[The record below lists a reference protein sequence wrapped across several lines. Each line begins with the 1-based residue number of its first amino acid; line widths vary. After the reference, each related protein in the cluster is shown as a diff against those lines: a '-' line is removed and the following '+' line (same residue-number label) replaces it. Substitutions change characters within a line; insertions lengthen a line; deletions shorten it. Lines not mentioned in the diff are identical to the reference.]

1 MTEPHQLTLT
11 QAAAEVAARRLS
23 AVELTESLL
32 ARIADLEPRLLA
44 WATLSPEQALA
55 SARAFDAA
63 GPAAGRGPIAGVP
76 YGAKDIFDTA
86 GVRTA
91 AGSRI
96 WADRVPDA
104 DAAPIAVA
112 RDAGAILLGKLHTT
126 EFADGDPAP
135 SFNPWSAEHTPGGSS
150 AGSGV
155 AVAARMAPWA
165 FGSQTVGSVLR
176 PAAYNG
182 VVGLK
187 PTFGRVSR
195 VGVVPMASSFD
206 HVGFLTRNAAD
217 AALLLGVFAGRDPN
231 DPDSAD
237 APTDDYAA
245 AVRDSDAPPRLGLLR
260 GWFFEEADAETRG
273 ATEETARRLANAGA
287 QIEEADAGIDFA
299 RAYAAHRLMQ
309 ESEMADWHAPLYVGN
324 EDLYGPKIRV
334 YLDNGFAHSAHGYVA
349 AANYRGE
356 VQRLALRALDGVDAL
371 LTPTASGP
379 APRDRSQTGDTRFQ
393 SIWSFTG
400 FPSISLPIGLSA
412 DGLPLGAQLAS
423 APFQEARLL
432 RAAAWVERALGVD
445 LAPPL

>member
-1 MTEPHQLTLT
+1 MTEPYELTLT

-44 WATLSPEQALA
+44 WATLQPEQALA
-55 SARAFDAA
+55 AARAFDAT

-104 DAAPIAVA
+104 DAAPIAIA

-135 SFNPWSAEHTPGGSS
+135 TFNPWSAEHTPGGSS

-195 VGVVPMASSFD
+195 VGVIPMASSFD
-206 HVGFLTRNAAD
+206 HVGFLARNAAD

-231 DPDSAD
+231 DPDSTD
-237 APTDDYAA
+237 APIDDYAA
-245 AVRDSDAPPRLGLLR
+245 AVRDADAPPRIGLLR
-260 GWFFEEADAETRG
+260 GWFFEEADAETRD
-273 ATEETARRLANAGA
+273 ATEEMARRLANAGA
-287 QIEEADAGIDFA
+287 RIEEADAGIDFA

-309 ESEMADWHAPLYVGN
+309 ESEMADWHAPLYIGN
-324 EDLYGPKIRV
+324 EGLYGPKIRV
-334 YLDNGFAHSAHGYVA
+334 YLDNGFAHSARGYVA
-349 AANYRGE
+349 AANYRRE

-379 APRDRSQTGDTRFQ
+379 APRDRSQTGDTRLQ

-423 APFQEARLL
+423 SPFQEARLL

>member
-1 MTEPHQLTLT
+1 MTELYELTLA
-11 QAAAEVAARRLS
+11 QAAAEVAARRIS
-23 AVELTESLL
+23 AAELTESLL
-32 ARIADLEPRLLA
+32 ARAADLEPRLLA
-44 WATLSPEQALA
+44 WATLLPEQALA
-55 SARAFDAA
+55 AARAFDAA
-63 GPAAGRGPIAGVP
+63 GPAGRGSIAGVP

-104 DAAPIAVA
+104 DSAPIAAA

-135 SFNPWSAEHTPGGSS
+135 TYNPWNAEHTPGGSS
-150 AGSGV
+150 AGSGA
-155 AVAARMAPWA
+155 AVAARIVPWA

-195 VGVVPMASSFD
+195 RGVIPMASSFD
-206 HVGFLTRNAAD
+206 HVGFLARNAED
-217 AALLLGVFAGRDPN
+217 AALLLGVFAGRDPD

-237 APTDDYAA
+237 VPPDDYAA
-245 AVRDSDAPPRLGLLR
+245 AVRDADAPPRIGVLR
-260 GWFFEEADAETRG
+260 GWFFEEAGAETRE
-273 ATEETARRLANAGA
+273 ATEETMRRLSNAGA
-287 QIEEADAGIDFA
+287 RIEEADAGVDFA

-309 ESEMADWHAPLYVGN
+309 ESEMANWHAPLYLGN

-334 YLDNGFAHSAHGYVA
+334 YLDNGFGHAARDYA
-349 AANYRGE
+349 AAADYRRE
-356 VQRLALRALDGVDAL
+356 VQRLALRALDRVDAL

-432 RAAAWVERALGVD
+432 CAAAWVERTLGVN